1 MAELFINKRQTI
13 KCNSSP
19 EVIDLTAEIP
29 CVTLQVDHLCRYLL
43 DLSLCDI
50 HFVEHLASR
59 KAAASIYVA
68 RRIVLH
74 AEELKDDDSTI
85 AWTRTLQFYRF
96 DMIRKEN

>member
-1 MAELFINKRQTI
+1 MTPR
-13 KCNSSP
+13 C
-19 EVIDLTAEIP
+19 
-29 CVTLQVDHLCRYLL
+29 LQVDHLCRYLL

-74 AEELKDDDSTI
+74 AEELKDDESTI

-96 DMIRKEN
+96 DLRSVKVNSYFSSGIMLVVMLA